1 MNTVEKTGIFD
12 TMFSV
17 PAKKSAYLILEN
29 AEQLT
34 AFQHT
39 YVSGKRLN
47 ESGQEHLSR
56 ITKFLNAA
64 IQMDRATY
72 PREAFLTATAVS
84 MRLFVEIVLCC
95 STDTKENPGDTA
107 VQLMEIFQRPEQ
119 QLPSSL
125 ALCSSLES
133 LLWQTMMGAIAA
145 PDDRTKRFFMSRMDR
160 VTAAMGLTSW
170 HDALVSLQRFF
181 WIKSIFYE
189 PAHRIFSELMQ
200 SQGHVGS

>member
-1 MNTVEKTGIFD
+1 
-12 TMFSV
+12 MFSI
-17 PAKKSAYLILEN
+17 PAKKSAYLILDN

-34 AFQHT
+34 VFQNM
-39 YVSGKRLN
+39 YVSGKGLD

-56 ITKFLNAA
+56 VTKSLNAA
-64 IQMDRATY
+64 IQLDPATY

-84 MRLFVEIVLCC
+84 MKLFLEIVLCC
-95 STDTKENPGDTA
+95 STDTEENPGNTA
-107 VQLMEIFQRPEQ
+107 VQLMEVFQRPEQ

-181 WIKSIFYE
+181 WIPSIFSDPGY
-189 PAHRIFSELMQ
+189 RIFSKLMQ
-200 SQGHVGS
+200 SQGHVSS